1 MKPRRPRPEKKVGQ
15 RNPRIHSWK
24 PGGIEP
30 ARALAELKAVK
41 VRNHNPRRTG

>member
-24 PGGIEP
+24 GTPGP
-30 ARALAELKAVK
+30 LAELKKVK
-41 VRNHNPRRTG
+41 VVHHRNPRRV